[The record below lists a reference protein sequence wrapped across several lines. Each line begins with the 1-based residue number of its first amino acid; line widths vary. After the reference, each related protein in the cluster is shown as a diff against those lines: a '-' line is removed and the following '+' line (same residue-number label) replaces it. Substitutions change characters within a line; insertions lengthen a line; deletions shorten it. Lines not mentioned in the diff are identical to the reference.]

1 MPSSYSISAVAKL
14 TGIPL
19 DTLRAWE
26 RRYRTVIPK
35 RAARGRVYSEE
46 QIQKLLLLRRAV
58 NQGHSIVTG
67 CCGNLCKKATP
78 SQPDHP
84 LPREAIRVTFWR
96 RFCMPSTASTM
107 PGPTVKSTVWQQ
119 PWEARGTSFIK
130 PRYPSCGR
138 LASSGMRVNAAS
150 RRSTC

>member
-1 MPSSYSISAVAKL
+1 MPTSYPISAVAKL

-58 NQGHSIVTG
+58 EQGHSIGQVAALGDRQLRGLLEKSSSIASGESAANTTDVNAMLAPVLRALERFDYAG
-67 CCGNLCKKATP
+67 T
-78 SQPDHP
+78 D
-84 LPREAIRVTFWR
+84 REINR
-96 RFCMPSTASTM
+96 
-107 PGPTVKSTVWQQ
+107 WQR
-119 PWEARGTSFIK
+119 PWEAPVISFIK
-130 PRYPSCGR
+130 PRC
-138 LASSGMRVNAAS
+138 L
-150 RRSTC
+150 

>member
-1 MPSSYSISAVAKL
+1 MPTSYPISAVAKL

-58 NQGHSIVTG
+58 EQGHSIGQVAALG
-67 CCGNLCKKATP
+67 DRQLRGLLEK
-78 SQPDHP
+78 SS
-84 LPREAIRVTFWR
+84 AIASGESAANTTDANAMLAPVLRALE
-96 RFCMPSTASTM
+96 RFDFA
-107 PGPTVKSTVWQQ
+107 G
-119 PWEARGTSFIK
+119 
-130 PRYPSCGR
+130 Y
-138 LASSGMRVNAAS
+138 
-150 RRSTC
+150 RS